1 MKPGRC
7 RAAGLCGAILTIWW
21 AVGSSPT
28 RAQTTVGSA
37 DVPLPIQN
45 AAGLR
50 LLVATDQSADAA
62 HVMTTWHANES
73 PDDVAFFFVLNTNF
87 NEHDLKR
94 FLVLHVGDGH
104 ANGEV
109 DAAVRRHA
117 VNDGAA

>member
-7 RAAGLCGAILTIWW
+7 PAAGLCGAILTILW
-21 AVGSSPT
+21 AVGPSPT

-45 AAGLR
+45 AEGLR

-62 HVMTTWHANES
+62 HVMTTWHADES

-87 NEHDLKR
+87 NEHDLKC

-104 ANGEV
+104 ATGEV

>member
-7 RAAGLCGAILTIWW
+7 PAAGLCGAILTVWW
-21 AVGSSPT
+21 AVGPSPT

-62 HVMTTWHANES
+62 HVMTTWHADES

-104 ANGEV
+104 AKGEV
-109 DAAVRRHA
+109 DAAVRPHA